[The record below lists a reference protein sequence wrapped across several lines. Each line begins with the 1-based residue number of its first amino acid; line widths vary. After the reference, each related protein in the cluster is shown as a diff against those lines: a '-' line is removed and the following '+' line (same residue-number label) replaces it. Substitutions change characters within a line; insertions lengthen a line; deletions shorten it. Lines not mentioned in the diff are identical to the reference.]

1 MRTHTHV
8 HVCISAHGADPSCS
22 HLEPEAVQHRP
33 AALRVPLPTQRRV
46 ARAGLGRSVPGCPP
60 APCRLRALR
69 CAVLCRGAP
78 CRPPPSCAWGLGAAA
93 AAPGVRAG
101 AAGSGASSPR
111 PARSEGPLPSDL
123 QLRGAP
129 GSANRALPPG
139 SWFYLFM
146 RLIKAVSGL
155 MCPRRLHP
163 PAAASPLRRDSPGK
177 RLLAV
182 KCHHLLT
189 SGELSEERLAAF
201 NVGPAGSAP
210 LSGVGHP
217 DSVPRVGTEP
227 PPGRVGETGGAAL
240 AASGAA
246 PAL

>member
-1 MRTHTHV
+1 M
-8 HVCISAHGADPSCS
+8 A
-22 HLEPEAVQHRP
+22 
-33 AALRVPLPTQRRV
+33 
-46 ARAGLGRSVPGCPP
+46 
-60 APCRLRALR
+60 APCRAARRRRAGSAL
-69 CAVLCRGAP
+69 CAALCRGAP
-78 CRPPPSCAWGLGAAA
+78 CRPPPSCAWGLGAAG

-129 GSANRALPPG
+129 GSANRALPLPPG